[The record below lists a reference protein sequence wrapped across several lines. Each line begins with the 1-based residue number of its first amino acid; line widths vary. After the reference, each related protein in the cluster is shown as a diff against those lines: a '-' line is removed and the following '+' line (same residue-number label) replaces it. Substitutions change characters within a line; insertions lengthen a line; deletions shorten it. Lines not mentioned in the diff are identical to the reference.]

1 MKMQHL
7 EETINSIKLS
17 GEIDPD
23 YRVPPGITITF
34 DRHSTFAGIVIPNG
48 TKFYNDEYV
57 VKKFVFDPS
66 SGKILL
72 TSIELTAQDGHLFK
86 SQKLRALDLDSPKDS
101 GDGDE
106 RLPHSSHPSA
116 GESEPISPLVSTFH
130 NELQC
135 CCMNIK
141 ISIRGVINKGKERII
156 RNKNQLIWGSGKE
169 LAAAIW
175 IILFKIEHLTLTSA
189 C

>member
-66 SGKILL
+66 SGEILL

-106 RLPHSSHPSA
+106 RLPPSSHRSA

-130 NELQC
+130 NELPLTAIQPAQEDH
-135 CCMNIK
+135 
-141 ISIRGVINKGKERII
+141 S
-156 RNKNQLIWGSGKE
+156 NQLALAGEQPEAPGSSCCGC
-169 LAAAIW
+169 
-175 IILFKIEHLTLTSA
+175 IIL
-189 C
+189 

>member
-1 MKMQHL
+1 LLIK
-7 EETINSIKLS
+7 INQRNNYENATLRGDYKFYKA

-86 SQKLRALDLDSPKDS
+86 
-101 GDGDE
+101 
-106 RLPHSSHPSA
+106 
-116 GESEPISPLVSTFH
+116 VSVKFPASYKK
-130 NELQC
+130 
-135 CCMNIK
+135 K
-141 ISIRGVINKGKERII
+141 II
-156 RNKNQLIWGSGKE
+156 
-169 LAAAIW
+169 
-175 IILFKIEHLTLTSA
+175 
-189 C
+189 